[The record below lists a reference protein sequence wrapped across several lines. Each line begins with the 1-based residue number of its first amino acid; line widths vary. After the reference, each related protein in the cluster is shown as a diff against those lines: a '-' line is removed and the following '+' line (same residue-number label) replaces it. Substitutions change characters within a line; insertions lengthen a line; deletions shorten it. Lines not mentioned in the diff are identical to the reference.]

1 MASKPKKSSKR
12 ATTTRSSKKVVL
24 VRPPLDFTKPLE
36 EQKEALEEF
45 VDSFAEELMKP
56 TDHRRHQHRAHHS
69 SGPPMPR
76 SG

>member
-56 TDHRRHQHRAHHS
+56 D
-69 SGPPMPR
+69 
-76 SG
+76 